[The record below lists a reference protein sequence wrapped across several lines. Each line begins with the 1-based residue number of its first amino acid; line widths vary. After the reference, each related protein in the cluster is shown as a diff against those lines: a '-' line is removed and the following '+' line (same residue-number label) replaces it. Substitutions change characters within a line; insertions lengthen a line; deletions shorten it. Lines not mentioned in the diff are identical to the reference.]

1 MNKDEL
7 ITEILY
13 LRKLIRRSTGGTK
26 LYRETVEELIADL
39 KLFCDEDGSNV
50 SDFV

>member
-26 LYRETVEELIADL
+26 LYRASVDELIADL
-39 KLFCDEDGSNV
+39 KLFCDEDGTKV
-50 SDFV
+50 SDYV